1 MKYLI
6 SYKLFESK
14 LGYEIRIGDHF
25 DYYDTSDSHP
35 IRCEIINIINDG
47 DYIIYE
53 FKDRNST
60 AVGSSIYPEKFRP
73 LSASKLKSQ
82 LINSYHDTKV
92 KDQFIKDLIEF
103 INNDL
108 TIVIDYN
115 KIQFKGLDLE
125 FDINEFY
132 CYASIYVEYSNRDEC
147 IEKQNTNLYIALQN
161 RGEKSSFLLSLIR
174 KLTKVKLKDREEIK
188 ERLEEFDVIKD
199 NKIDLIS
206 LNNLVDYYDCEFDEE
221 VIKKYLDDSEIKY
234 L

>member
-25 DYYDTSDSHP
+25 DYYDTNDSHP

-73 LSASKLKSQ
+73 LSVSTLKTQ

-132 CYASIYVEYSNRDEC
+132 CYVSVYIGEER
-147 IEKQNTNLYIALQN
+147 IENSNTNLYIALKD
-161 RGEKSSFLLSLIR
+161 RIGKSISLLILAR
-174 KLTKVKLKDREEIK
+174 RVTKVKLRDREEIK

-206 LNNLVDYYDCEFDEE
+206 LNNLVDYYECEFDEE
-221 VIKKYLDDSEIKY
+221 VIKKYLNDSEIKY